1 MQYCPNDYSK
11 TRGYDKN
18 FPLILGL
25 VGHAKSGKDTA
36 AYDLIEFLRSDGI
49 DAKKIAFAD
58 PIRKIG
64 TIFGFTPQQMTDQNL
79 KETFCNPNF
88 PLVTPRKFMQLVGS
102 EMFRNNLDKDCWVKV
117 ARITLDAEIEKARAF
132 LDKWA
137 EVYPD
142 DGKIYPYSVIIIT
155 DVRFPN
161 EADMIRL
168 IGGKIVKIQRP
179 SLTTGNAGWM
189 AHESEK
195 YIESIDADI
204 SVVNDSEDAVAWGKK
219 FTSEI
224 ISHFTHSD
232 LSYGFENMSPRKA
245 PQQ

>member
-1 MQYCPNDYSK
+1 MQYCQRDYPK

-25 VGHAKSGKDTA
+25 TGHAKSGKDTG

-49 DAKKIAFAD
+49 NAKKIAFAD

-64 TIFGFTPQQMTDQNL
+64 TIFGFTSQQMSDQNL

-117 ARITLDAEIEKARAF
+117 TSTTLNREIEEAKGF
-132 LDKWA
+132 LDRFA
-137 EVYPD
+137 NLYPD
-142 DGKIYPYSVIIIT
+142 DGKIYPNSVILIS

-161 EADMIRL
+161 EVEMIRL
-168 IGGKIVKIQRP
+168 LGGKIVKISRP
-179 SLTTGNAGWM
+179 SLTTGGAGWM
-189 AHESEK
+189 KHESEK
-195 YIESIDADI
+195 YIDQIDADI
-204 SVVNDSEDAVAWGKK
+204 SLVNDDPSASAWGKH
-219 FTSEI
+219 FTAEI
-224 ISHFTHSD
+224 ISHFTHSTPA
-232 LSYGFENMSPRKA
+232 YVFKHICPGT
-245 PQQ
+245 

>member
-1 MQYCPNDYSK
+1 MQYCSKDYSK
-11 TRGYDKN
+11 KRGYDKN

-25 VGHAKSGKDTA
+25 VGHAKSGKDTG
-36 AYDLIEFLRSDGI
+36 AYDLIKFLCSDGI
-49 DAKKIAFAD
+49 EAKKIAFAD

-64 TIFGFTPQQMTDQNL
+64 AIFGFTPQQMSDQNL

-117 ARITLDAEIEKARAF
+117 ARITLDAAIENARKY
-132 LDKWA
+132 LDEAA
-137 EVYPD
+137 EMYPD
-142 DGKIYPYSVIIIT
+142 DGKIYPNSVIIIS

-168 IGGKIVKIQRP
+168 IGGKIVKIHRP
-179 SLTTGNAGWM
+179 SLTTGNASWM
-189 AHESEK
+189 THESEK
-195 YIESIDADI
+195 YIESMDADI
-204 SVVNDSEDAVAWGKK
+204 SIVNDSEDAMSWGKK

-232 LSYGFENMSPRKA
+232 PAYEFKNMSPRKE